1 MSRLCYRE
9 KGLLIRDL
17 TSFKK
22 LKRAASTLSN
32 DTALLF
38 LFTSHKLQVSSVL
51 ILVSTFSL
59 YRQIIVFLIRQ
70 SPSARRFPPFSQ
82 LSATHTGLLPE

>member
-1 MSRLCYRE
+1 MSRLRYRE

-38 LFTSHKLQVSSVL
+38 LFTSHKL
-51 ILVSTFSL
+51 
-59 YRQIIVFLIRQ
+59 
-70 SPSARRFPPFSQ
+70 
-82 LSATHTGLLPE
+82 